1 MSTSTPQPETP
12 HARTVPPP
20 ALATLMARRG
30 VHYGWVMAG
39 LTFLYAVFSS
49 SAMGVPSVLIVPMAQ
64 ELGWSIGEL
73 SAPQGLRL
81 ALFGLAAPLAGGLMV
96 RFGPRR
102 MVAISGVLLMAGLGI
117 SIVTT
122 EKWQLWLGMGVL
134 LGIAPG
140 ITAMQLNAVVASRW
154 FVAHRGLVLG
164 LLGGAVAT
172 GTLVFMPLAAWVTAH
187 WGWRMAL
194 LIPTIGT
201 AVSWLAYLWL
211 ARDRPQDLNLPAVG
225 ETTITPV
232 PATPQG
238 NFVEIS
244 AQALALGARR
254 PVFWVL
260 AGTFAVCG
268 VSSFG
273 LTQAHLV
280 PFCGDLG
287 LPLAQ
292 AAWLMALIGVC
303 DLIGTVGSGWLSD
316 RYDNRWLLAW
326 YYGLRGIA
334 LLWLVST
341 DPSMFGLTVFAVIY
355 GLDFIATLPPSIR
368 LTVLNFGR
376 EMGPAVFAWIFA
388 AHHVAAGL
396 MTLGT
401 GVSRDMLGTYAP
413 AFALAGVLCLLASVS
428 FKLVRSAA
436 STAGSPR

>member
-1 MSTSTPQPETP
+1 MSEPFSGADRNSGATTALPPL
-12 HARTVPPP
+12 AR
-20 ALATLMARRG
+20 ALAARG
-30 VHYGWVMAG
+30 IHYGWVMVA
-39 LTFLYAVFSS
+39 LTFAFAVFSS
-49 SAMGVPSVLIVPMAQ
+49 SALGVPSVLIVPMAQ
-64 ELGWSIGEL
+64 ELGWTIGEL

-81 ALFGLAAPLAGGLMV
+81 ALFGLAAPLAGGLML

-102 MVAISGVLLMAGLGI
+102 MVAASGVLLLAGLAL
-117 SIVTT
+117 SIATT
-122 EKWQLWLGMGVL
+122 QKWQLWLGMGVL

-154 FVAHRGLVLG
+154 FVARRGLVLG
-164 LLGGAVAT
+164 LLGGALAT
-172 GTLVFMPLAAWVTAH
+172 GTLVFMPLAAWVTER

-201 AVSWLAYLWL
+201 ALTWLAFLWL
-211 ARDRPQDLNLPAVG
+211 ARDRPQDLNLPPLG
-225 ETTITPV
+225 ETVVEPV
-232 PATPQG
+232 PPLPSG
-238 NFVEIS
+238 NFVQLS
-244 AQALALGARR
+244 LAALALGVRR
-254 PVFWVL
+254 PIFWVL
-260 AGTFAVCG
+260 VGTFAICG
-268 VSSFG
+268 LSSFG

-287 LPLAQ
+287 LPLAH
-292 AAWLMALIGVC
+292 AAWLMAVIGVC

-341 DPSMFGLTVFAVIY
+341 DPSMLGLTLFAIIY
-355 GLDFIATLPPSIR
+355 GLDFIATVPPSVR

-396 MTLGT
+396 MTVGT

-413 AFALAGVLCLLASVS
+413 AFTLAGVLCLVATAS
-428 FKLVRSAA
+428 FLLVRKRAA
-436 STAGSPR
+436 TAA

>member
-1 MSTSTPQPETP
+1 MSTHNPSPESGP
-12 HARTVPPP
+12 PPLPPPP
-20 ALATLMARRG
+20 ALAAVMAARG
-30 VHYGWVMAG
+30 VHYGWVMAA
-39 LTFLYAVFSS
+39 LTFVYAVFSS

-73 SAPQGLRL
+73 AAPQGLRL
-81 ALFGLAAPLAGGLMV
+81 ALFGLAAPLAGGLML

-102 MVAISGVLLMAGLGI
+102 MVAVSGVLLMAGLAL
-117 SIVTT
+117 SIATT
-122 EKWQLWLGMGVL
+122 QKWQLWLGMGVM

-172 GTLVFMPLAAWVTAH
+172 GTLVFMPLAAWVTQH

-211 ARDRPQDLNLPAVG
+211 ARDRPQDLNLPALG
-225 ETTITPV
+225 ETTVTPV
-232 PATPQG
+232 PAAPQG

-268 VSSFG
+268 ISSFG

-326 YYGLRGIA
+326 YYGLRGLA

-355 GLDFIATLPPSIR
+355 GLDFIATLPPSVR

-388 AHHVAAGL
+388 SHHVAAGV

-413 AFALAGVLCLLASVS
+413 AFALAGVLCLVASLSFVS
-428 FKLVRSAA
+428 VRKSAA
-436 STAGSPR
+436 ATV